1 MRQGDLAVGGLLRSA
16 LDLFAA
22 RGEAA
27 DVKAG
32 EEALQGL
39 RDGVCCTG
47 AGAPATGMAANV
59 TCVRWLREHALVA
72 TADRCVSGVA
82 SKLEFRGVFS
92 RLWMVWH
99 RFDGFSL
106 AFVLLVMVCRARSGW
121 LRPGGAVEYRGFASP
136 PLCLDACGTRIL
148 VPLSIHGHMTSVMR

>member
-1 MRQGDLAVGGLLRSA
+1 MAGLLRSA

-22 RGEAA
+22 RGQAA
-27 DVKAG
+27 EVKAG

-47 AGAPATGMAANV
+47 AGAPATGTAANV

-82 SKLEFRGVFS
+82 SKLEFRGFS
-92 RLWMVWH
+92 HGFGWFGIVLMGFNWLLCSWLWCAGIVQAGYGPAEPWNI
-99 RFDGFSL
+99 
-106 AFVLLVMVCRARSGW
+106 A
-121 LRPGGAVEYRGFASP
+121 ASP
-136 PLCLDACGTRIL
+136 RPRCAWTPAGRGSWCHSASMGI
-148 VPLSIHGHMTSVMR
+148 